1 MDSESSYWDLYL
13 DETDYISPPLGKQ
26 PTQPKVRGFDDS
38 GSSRDS
44 YWSRYSAVQSTG
56 TAQGTPMAR
65 RQQRRLLVVPD
76 RLAALHLSSDE
87 EDDQNGDDQNGDDQN
102 GDDQILPLAAAHAGD
117 CGIGGRP
124 CDQLT
129 TESNAAP
136 LASPCARVFTGVNPM
151 ALITR
156 LTFLKE
162 QMEQDERLLLN
173 PVN

>member
-13 DETDYISPPLGKQ
+13 DETDYISPPLGQQ

-87 EDDQNGDDQNGDDQN
+87 EDDQN

>member
-13 DETDYISPPLGKQ
+13 DETDYISPPLLVQQ

-44 YWSRYSAVQSTG
+44 YWSRYSGVQGSV
-56 TAQGTPMAR
+56 QGTPMAR

-87 EDDQNGDDQNGDDQN
+87 EDDQSGG
-102 GDDQILPLAAAHAGD
+102 DQILPQPAAHAGD
-117 CGIGGRP
+117 CGIGDKP
-124 CDQLT
+124 CDLLT
-129 TESNAAP
+129 TEKEAM
-136 LASPCARVFTGVNPM
+136 ASPCARVFTGVNPM

-162 QMEQDERLLLN
+162 QIEQDERLLLN
-173 PVN
+173 AVN

>member
-1 MDSESSYWDLYL
+1 MDSESSYWDQYL
-13 DETDYISPPLGKQ
+13 DETDYISPPLVQQ

-44 YWSRYSAVQSTG
+44 YWSRYSAVQGS
-56 TAQGTPMAR
+56 AQGTPMAR

-87 EDDQNGDDQNGDDQN
+87 EDDQNGG
-102 GDDQILPLAAAHAGD
+102 DQILPLAAAQAGD
-117 CGIGGRP
+117 CGIGDRP
-124 CDQLT
+124 CDQLIS
-129 TESNAAP
+129 EKEAP
-136 LASPCARVFTGVNPM
+136 LISEKEATSPCGRAFTGVNPM

-173 PVN
+173 AVN